1 MSSNDIY
8 MITDIPAPSDQDLL
22 HFERYLSPLFQ
33 IITNPQ
39 SQTPFTIG
47 IFGSWGSGK
56 STLLQHLDEK
66 LKERKDS
73 FEFFRIIFNPWIYR
87 EDKNLIVPLLHTIH
101 DSLDQY
107 PGGRF
112 VETAKKI
119 GSVLT
124 RIGAALLLKTV
135 TANQI
140 TLKDIEDQGKAYME
154 QHRRS
159 ESVIRNLRKKL
170 QEVINE
176 ITEDGKSG
184 RVVFFIDDLD
194 RCEPDQIIGLLEAIK
209 LFLDLKYCFFILAL
223 DDEVIHKGIQIKYAN
238 FEFVEDRKERIGQ
251 EYLEKMIQL
260 PLYLYPLSEGEIQN
274 YLAQLSL
281 PPQVMEHAALFAG
294 CMFPNPR
301 KIKRILNLFLLNLA
315 VLQNDKSLSE
325 LIKKDVLARLVVIQV
340 QDYDLYRAILKNPD
354 FPEYLSKVYR
364 EQINIHNVTEW
375 AVLGDRRDDI
385 RKLCTRYYRPAG
397 WLEHIFKPDNV
408 FPRAKKLEPY
418 FNMLGSRER
427 L

>member
-8 MITDIPAPSDQDLL
+8 MINDIPAPSDQDLL
-22 HFERYLSPLFQ
+22 HFERYVAPLFQ

-39 SQTPFTIG
+39 SLTPFTIG
-47 IFGSWGSGK
+47 IFGPWGSGK
-56 STLLQHLDEK
+56 STLIQHLEEK
-66 LKERKDS
+66 LKERKDG

-87 EDKNLIVPLLHTIH
+87 EDKNLIVPLLHTIQ
-101 DSLDQY
+101 DSIEQD
-107 PGGRF
+107 PGKRF
-112 VETAKKI
+112 AESAKKI

-140 TLKDIEDQGKAYME
+140 TLKDIEKQGKTYME
-154 QHRRS
+154 QHRHAK
-159 ESVIRNLRKKL
+159 SVIRNLRKEL

-176 ITEDGKSG
+176 ITKEGENG

-194 RCEPDQIIGLLEAIK
+194 RCEPDQIIGLLESIK
-209 LFLDLKYCFFILAL
+209 LFLDLKHCFFILAL
-223 DDEVIHKGIQIKYAN
+223 DDEVIHRGIQIKYAN
-238 FEFVEDRKERIGQ
+238 FKFAKNRKERIGQ

-260 PLYLYPLSEGEIQN
+260 PLYLYPLSEGEVQK
-274 YLAQLSL
+274 YLERLSL
-281 PPQVMEHAALFAG
+281 PAQVMEHAALFAG

-315 VLQNDKSLSE
+315 VLQNDESLKN
-325 LIKKDVLARLVVIQV
+325 LIRRDVLARLVVIQV
-340 QDYDLYRAILKNPD
+340 QDYNLYLSMLRNPN

-364 EQINIHNVTEW
+364 KEISVSDTSAWAGLSEQREV
-375 AVLGDRRDDI
+375 I
-385 RKLCTRYYRPAG
+385 RKLCESYHHES
-397 WLEHIFKPDNV
+397 WIEHIFKPENA
-408 FPRAKKLEPY
+408 FPYAEELEPY
-418 FNMLGSRER
+418 FNMLGRGER